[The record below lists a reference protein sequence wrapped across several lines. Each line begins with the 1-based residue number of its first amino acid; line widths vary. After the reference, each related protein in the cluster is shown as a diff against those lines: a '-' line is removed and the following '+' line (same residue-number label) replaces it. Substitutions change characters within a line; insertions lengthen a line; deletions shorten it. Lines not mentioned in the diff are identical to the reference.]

1 MSASFITG
9 AYWQWRT
16 CRWNGRFSSRWP
28 RGWRDTR
35 LFGARL
41 VSTKAAD
48 VGWPGED
55 LSGATSRLDCPRG
68 PGVARNAFA
77 EIVEAMD
84 VVRVLKRR
92 STYAARVAVVTAKV
106 ITGIR
111 SRLIREVI
119 ARLLG
124 LLGWICSTQDSP
136 PMLSCG
142 RRGSRM
148 VPDVEEQRVH
158 YVE

>member
-1 MSASFITG
+1 MA
-9 AYWQWRT
+9 
-16 CRWNGRFSSRWP
+16 
-28 RGWRDTR
+28 
-35 LFGARL
+35 
-41 VSTKAAD
+41 
-48 VGWPGED
+48 GED
-55 LSGATSRLDCPRG
+55 LSGADDRLDCPRG

-111 SRLIREVI
+111 SRLIREVV
-119 ARLLG
+119 ARPLG
-124 LLGWICSTQDSP
+124 LLGWICSTQDSRFAR
-136 PMLSCG
+136 SHASDAG
-142 RRGSRM
+142 RRVRRGVDRIS
-148 VPDVEEQRVH
+148 DVVGTSRVH